1 VARDPIPT
9 WYFAVVVVKHGDRF
23 LLVQERK
30 HGQLW
35 YLPAGRA
42 EFGETLPDAA
52 VRETLEESGV
62 HVRLLGVLGLEHS
75 PYPKHARVRA
85 VFLAEPSGS
94 TEPKKE
100 ADAESLQAR
109 WVSVDELSDFS
120 LRGPEVEQL
129 IRYVASGG
137 PCAPVDIIRGEGLPY
152 LLPGARPNEEV

>member
-1 VARDPIPT
+1 MARDPIPT

-42 EFGETLPDAA
+42 EFGESLADAA
-52 VRETLEESGV
+52 LRETLEESGV
-62 HVRLLGVLGLEHS
+62 RVRLLGVLRLEHS
-75 PYPKHARVRA
+75 PYPQHARVRA
-85 VFLAEPSGS
+85 VFLAEPSGP

-100 ADAESLQAR
+100 ADGESLQAK
-109 WVSVDELSDFS
+109 WVSVDELSHLP

-129 IRYVASGG
+129 IRFVASGG
-137 PCAPVDIIRGEGLPY
+137 PCAPVDIIQEEGLPY
-152 LLPGARPNEEV
+152 PLSGPRPNEEL